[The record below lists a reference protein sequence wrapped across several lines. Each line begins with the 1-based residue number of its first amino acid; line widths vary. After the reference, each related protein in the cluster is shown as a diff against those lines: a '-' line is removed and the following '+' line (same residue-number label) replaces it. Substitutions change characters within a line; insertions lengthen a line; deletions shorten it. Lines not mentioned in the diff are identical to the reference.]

1 MSKLTILSGGAARGL
16 VDMLTRQFAADTGF
30 DVGGE
35 FSAVGAMA
43 DKLRAGT
50 RADLVILTSSLV
62 ADLVRE
68 GLVIDGSAR
77 DLGIVL
83 TGVAFRTGDKPRS
96 VATSDALRAAL
107 LAADAIYV
115 PDMKQSTAGIHISGV
130 LTRLGIADEVKAYLR
145 SFPNGAT
152 AMRELAASRFTHPIG
167 CTQITEILTT
177 PGVALAGALP
187 KDCELATVYT
197 GALCANGAH
206 TDEAKHLLALLT
218 NDSSR
223 AERARAGFV

>member
-1 MSKLTILSGGAARGL
+1 MSQLTILSGGAARGL
-16 VDMLTRQFAADTGF
+16 VDMLTKQFAADTGF
-30 DVGGE
+30 GIGGE
-35 FSAVGAMA
+35 FSAVGVMA
-43 DKLRAGT
+43 DKLRAGAP
-50 RADLVILTSSLV
+50 ADLVILTSSLV
-62 ADLVRE
+62 AELVRE

-83 TGVAFRTGDKPRS
+83 TGVAFRIGDAPS
-96 VATSDALRAAL
+96 PVTTSEALRAAL

-115 PDMKQSTAGIHISGV
+115 PDMKQSTAGIHIFKV
-130 LTRLGIADEVKAYLR
+130 LIRLGIADDVKPHLQ

-167 CTQITEILTT
+167 CTQVTEILMT
-177 PGVALAGALP
+177 PGVMLAGPLP

-197 GALCANGAH
+197 GALCANGTY

-218 NDSSR
+218 NDGSR